1 MKLFLRCLIV
11 VGVLVCAWLGYNV
24 MRAQRGLAE
33 AERLLKRNVFSR
45 AREEIDRYLWLHPRD
60 PAALLIAAEILT
72 RDESLEAD
80 PAIDR
85 AQALLSRIPDS
96 DEKGPVARVQQA
108 RLSFFLKHRPIEAQG
123 LFERAIELDPKFI
136 HARFLLWKLLDLS
149 GRSDS
154 AEPVFWE
161 IFEQTPPADRPYLM
175 REWYLS
181 QFFPASANPLLDIQ
195 MGYRDP
201 SKPVQLNP
209 EYRRLKEH
217 LDAEP
222 EQPVNHAALARWF
235 QHDGDHTTALALLEL
250 GLKVPGAEKN
260 PYFLSILLA
269 TLFER
274 GELDRAKQFLNGWP
288 DPHEGYEYWR
298 WRGML
303 ADEADRDY
311 PSAVE
316 AYDRA
321 LAIWPG
327 PVDWRTMNRRANCL
341 ARMRQSEAATEARK
355 QAKTVEQLMDTDVHI
370 ALKEALDDDK
380 LTQPDTVK
388 RFEDFYRNLGRER
401 EVHAW
406 QEILNRVPM
415 GQGGN

>member
-1 MKLFLRCLIV
+1 
-11 VGVLVCAWLGYNV
+11 
-24 MRAQRGLAE
+24 
-33 AERLLKRNVFSR
+33 
-45 AREEIDRYLWLHPRD
+45 
-60 PAALLIAAEILT
+60 
-72 RDESLEAD
+72 
-80 PAIDR
+80 
-85 AQALLSRIPDS
+85 
-96 DEKGPVARVQQA
+96 
-108 RLSFFLKHRPIEAQG
+108 
-123 LFERAIELDPKFI
+123 
-136 HARFLLWKLLDLS
+136 
-149 GRSDS
+149 
-154 AEPVFWE
+154 
-161 IFEQTPPADRPYLM
+161 
-175 REWYLS
+175 
-181 QFFPASANPLLDIQ
+181 
-195 MGYRDP
+195 
-201 SKPVQLNP
+201 LNP

-222 EQPVNHAALARWF
+222 ERPVNHAALARWF
-235 QHDGDHTTALALLEL
+235 QHDGDHTKALALLEL

-406 QEILNRVPM
+406 REILNRVPM